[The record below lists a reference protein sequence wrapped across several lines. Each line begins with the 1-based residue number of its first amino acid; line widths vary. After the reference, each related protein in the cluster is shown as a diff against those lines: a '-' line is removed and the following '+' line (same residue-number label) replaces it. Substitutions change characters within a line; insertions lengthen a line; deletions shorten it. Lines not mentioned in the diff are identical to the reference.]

1 MHQAQQSCA
10 AAGTAISTC
19 TSGKGTPASG
29 KGNKRREQEERE
41 QEKGTSGKGNAVCEA
56 DSTSQLSSKVLA
68 VFHSLHHL
76 GQHHQRPPRC
86 RALSV
91 PPSRDGKV
99 ISSPASAAF
108 LTQGSCSFT
117 MPVLVEGKADTMAL
131 LRPVSWDIS
140 CQHEP
145 VTSLT
150 APRVTVSLSSGPC
163 SDGSSSHGAWHW
175 AGIDHFL
182 IKHKTIHHSNHKVT
196 SRLFSGG
203 TPHWLAASF
212 HACLWTVLRIY
223 TLQLLSFSTLE
234 EASLQIELSQRN
246 QFQIK
251 PLWNYNCFNDLQA
264 GIDRAQGKRHIIF
277 PFYS

>member
-1 MHQAQQSCA
+1 MTIRKQRLCWPDQGIPSPPCTTPQSKWLCICGRSILHIPLCSGKSRWSEDGRVKGQAKAEAIKLMSCSSVSASMHAP
-10 AAGTAISTC
+10 GTAELCCSC
-19 TSGKGTPASG
+19 GKGTPASG

-131 LRPVSWDIS
+131 LRPVSRDIS

-163 SDGSSSHGAWHW
+163 SDGSSSHGAWH
-175 AGIDHFL
+175 
-182 IKHKTIHHSNHKVT
+182 
-196 SRLFSGG
+196 
-203 TPHWLAASF
+203 
-212 HACLWTVLRIY
+212 
-223 TLQLLSFSTLE
+223 
-234 EASLQIELSQRN
+234 
-246 QFQIK
+246 
-251 PLWNYNCFNDLQA
+251 
-264 GIDRAQGKRHIIF
+264 
-277 PFYS
+277 